1 MTTDN
6 IKIPKHVAI
15 IMDGNRRWARER
27 KLPLREGH
35 RKGEKCILPIID
47 TSIEMGISYLTFW
60 AFSTENWFREK
71 NEVNFLLTFF
81 RYILDSRVDEYHRKN
96 IKLNIIG
103 DLTKFP
109 LDIQRKSI
117 NWMEKTKNN
126 KIITVNIALNYG
138 GRDEIVRAVNKW
150 HEELKL
156 RTQNSELNVKL
167 FENFLDTVGQPD
179 PDLLIRTGGEQRMSG
194 FLMWQTEYSE
204 LYFTP
209 KYWPDF
215 SQNEFK
221 KAINVYYKRIRRF
234 GR

>member
-179 PDLLIRTGGEQRMSG
+179 PDLLIRTGGEQRLSG